1 MCPIFTSFVC
11 PWKDL
16 IGFSLPSL
24 QTWMHLSVEQDAKES
39 SVCQSTSKAGAEWN
53 ANCCF
58 AEPLLES
65 QMMVVRSTPKIQ
77 MASFIWHLNWYGI
90 VLEVWYFYLLEC
102 VIRKYTGLK
111 HFSLVFTCTQY
122 VISNFVPFQRENG
135 PFVLTQ
141 ILL

>member
-11 PWKDL
+11 PWNDL

-53 ANCCF
+53 ANCCL

-65 QMMVVRSTPKIQ
+65 QMIVVRSTPKIQ
-77 MASFIWHLNWYGI
+77 IAAFILHLN
-90 VLEVWYFYLLEC
+90 
-102 VIRKYTGLK
+102 
-111 HFSLVFTCTQY
+111 
-122 VISNFVPFQRENG
+122 
-135 PFVLTQ
+135 
-141 ILL
+141 